1 MTNFSHSENI
11 LAIFVTFDVSKLDKF
26 SDSNTLVPSNI
37 ETILVTCDVE
47 RAAKFTDF
55 NELQF
60 WNISP
65 ISVTSAVFNSP
76 KLIDSNLD
84 NPLNKD
90 FIFSSL
96 SGLKLEKSNDEMLSF

>member
-1 MTNFSHSENI
+1 MANFSHSENI
-11 LAIFVTFDVSKLDKF
+11 LDILVTNDVLKLDKF
-26 SDSNTLVPSNI
+26 SDSNALFPSNI
-37 ETILVTCDVE
+37 EAILVTFDVE
-47 RAAKFTDF
+47 NAVKFTVF

-65 ISVTSAVFNSP
+65 ISVTSVVFNPP

-90 FIFSSL
+90 FIISSL
-96 SGLKLEKSNDEMLSF
+96 SGLKFEKSNDEMLSF